1 MPQISNTPE
10 SLLPRS
16 DSRNPA
22 TTCRGITAQGR
33 PCRRSLASPN
43 PSPAATPRKK
53 DPRQEAIDVAS
64 LYCWQ
69 HKDQDSSANP
79 HTTVITPAKT
89 RTSIDTLMDRL
100 GVLEINDDPV
110 SQKPKP
116 PHRRRTNQS
125 RPSEKRRPKKK
136 TTFCCF
142 QIVEDSGED
151 EKPSSVQ
158 RPKPPR
164 PTNGVSP
171 SSNPNQKIK
180 LPASAGKPQHA
191 QVSPAPQTSRPSSS
205 NTGKPSTSQTQS
217 LLSWIPSTLS
227 PETTSILITELAK
240 PISSA
245 DDEGYIYMF
254 WVMPPTTTTQRSA
267 DTTVTRDIASSLLP
281 HAPQSSNHLRP
292 PTQPRS
298 VSEAIRAARDL
309 NALTSNPTS
318 TTPGT
323 LRLKIGRT
331 SNVHRRLAEWSKQC
345 SYDLTLIRYYPYT
358 PSSSASSSPARM
370 PPSHNSRNRAPSA
383 SLVPGRKV
391 PHVHRVERLIHLEL
405 ADQRVRDLG
414 QCPECGKEHR
424 EWFEVEAE
432 KESLRRVDEC
442 IRRWV
447 SWAESM
453 C

>member
-22 TTCRGITAQGR
+22 TTCRGITTQGR
-33 PCRRSLASPN
+33 PCRRSIASSS
-43 PSPAATPRKK
+43 PSPASTPRKK

-69 HKDQDSSANP
+69 HKDQDSSSSSYM
-79 HTTVITPAKT
+79 TVITPAKT

-100 GVLEINDDPV
+100 GVLEINDDPGP
-110 SQKPKP
+110 QRPKP
-116 PHRRRTNQS
+116 PQKRRTNQS
-125 RPSEKRRPKKK
+125 RPKRK

-151 EKPSSVQ
+151 DKPTSFQ

-164 PTNGVSP
+164 PTHGVS
-171 SSNPNQKIK
+171 NQKIQ
-180 LPASAGKPQHA
+180 LPASAGRPQHA
-191 QVSPAPQTSRPSSS
+191 GGSPTPQTARPSLSNTGNPSSS
-205 NTGKPSTSQTQS
+205 QTQA

-227 PETTSILITELAK
+227 PQTTSTLITELAK

-254 WVMPPTTTTQRSA
+254 WVTPPTTTTERSA
-267 DTTVTRDIASSLLP
+267 DTAVPRDIASSLLP
-281 HAPQSSNHLRP
+281 QAPQSSNHLRP

-298 VSEAIRAARDL
+298 VSDAIRAAQNL

-358 PSSSASSSPARM
+358 PSSSSSSSPARM
-370 PPSHNSRNRAPSA
+370 PSSHNSRDRAPSA

-405 ADQRVRDLG
+405 AALRVRDLG

-424 EWFEVEAE
+424 EWFEVEAA
-432 KESLRRVDEC
+432 KESLKRVDEC

-453 C
+453 T

>member
-1 MPQISNTPE
+1 
-10 SLLPRS
+10 
-16 DSRNPA
+16 
-22 TTCRGITAQGR
+22 
-33 PCRRSLASPN
+33 LASPN
-43 PSPAATPRKK
+43 PSPASTPRKK
-53 DPRQEAIDVAS
+53 DPRQEAIDAAS

-69 HKDQDSSANP
+69 HKDQDPSANP
-79 HTTVITPAKT
+79 RATVITPSKT

-100 GVLEINDDPV
+100 GVLDINDDPV

-116 PHRRRTNQS
+116 PRRRRTNQS

-136 TTFCCF
+136 TIFCCF
-142 QIVEDSGED
+142 QIMEDSGED
-151 EKPSSVQ
+151 DRPTSVQ
-158 RPKPPR
+158 RPKLSR

-171 SSNPNQKIK
+171 SPNPNQKIN
-180 LPASAGKPQHA
+180 LPASAGRPQHA
-191 QVSPAPQTSRPSSS
+191 QVPHTPQTSRPTLSG
-205 NTGKPSTSQTQS
+205 TGKPSTSQTQA
-217 LLSWIPSTLS
+217 LLSWIPSTL
-227 PETTSILITELAK
+227 PPQTTSILITELAK

-254 WVMPPTTTTQRSA
+254 WVTPPTATKNRSA
-267 DTTVTRDIASSLLP
+267 ESAVPRDIASSLLP
-281 HAPQSSNHLRP
+281 DTPKSSNNLRP

-298 VSEAIRAARDL
+298 VSEAIRAAQDL

-318 TTPGT
+318 TKPGT

-358 PSSSASSSPARM
+358 PSSSTSSPARV
-370 PPSHNSRNRAPSA
+370 PPSHRRNRAPSA
-383 SLVPGRKV
+383 SSVPGRKV

-405 ADQRVRDLG
+405 AAQRVRDLG

-453 C
+453 P

>member
-43 PSPAATPRKK
+43 PSPASTPRKK
-53 DPRQEAIDVAS
+53 DPRQEAIDMAS

-69 HKDQDSSANP
+69 HKDQDPSANP
-79 HTTVITPAKT
+79 HTTVITPSKT

-100 GVLEINDDPV
+100 GVLDINDPA

-116 PHRRRTNQS
+116 PHKRRTNQS
-125 RPSEKRRPKKK
+125 RASEKRRPKKK
-136 TTFCCF
+136 TIFCCF
-142 QIVEDSGED
+142 QIMEDSGED
-151 EKPSSVQ
+151 DRPAPVQ

-164 PTNGVSP
+164 PTPSP
-171 SSNPNQKIK
+171 NPNQKIN
-180 LPASAGKPQHA
+180 LPSSAGRPQHA
-191 QVSPAPQTSRPSSS
+191 QVPHTPQTSRPTLSG
-205 NTGKPSTSQTQS
+205 TGKPSTSQTQA

-227 PETTSILITELAK
+227 PQTTSILITELAK

-254 WVMPPTTTTQRSA
+254 WVTPPTATTNRSA
-267 DTTVTRDIASSLLP
+267 ESAVPRDIASSLLP
-281 HAPQSSNHLRP
+281 NTPKSSNHLRP
-292 PTQPRS
+292 RTQPRS
-298 VSEAIRAARDL
+298 VSEAIRAAQDL

-318 TTPGT
+318 TKPGT

-358 PSSSASSSPARM
+358 PSSSASSPARV
-370 PPSHNSRNRAPSA
+370 PPSHSRNRAPSA
-383 SLVPGRKV
+383 SSVPGRKV

-405 ADQRVRDLG
+405 AAQRVRDLG

-453 C
+453 A

>member
-1 MPQISNTPE
+1 MPQIPNTPE

-22 TTCRGITAQGR
+22 TTCRGITSQGR

-43 PSPAATPRKK
+43 PSPAPTPRKR
-53 DPRQEAIDVAS
+53 DPRQEAIDAAS

-69 HKDQDSSANP
+69 HKDQDTSANP
-79 HTTVITPAKT
+79 PTNGITPVKT
-89 RTSIDTLMDRL
+89 RTSIDTLLDRL
-100 GVLEINDDPV
+100 GVLQINDPV
-110 SQKPKP
+110 SSKPKP
-116 PHRRRTNQS
+116 PHTYQS
-125 RPSEKRRPKKK
+125 RPSEKRRRRKH
-136 TTFCCF
+136 TFCCCF
-142 QIVEDSGED
+142 QIGEDSGED
-151 EKPSSVQ
+151 DKPTSFQ
-158 RPKPPR
+158 PRPPR
-164 PTNGVSP
+164 PAYGVPP
-171 SSNPNQKIK
+171 SSNQNVAM
-180 LPASAGKPQHA
+180 PATAGRPQHA
-191 QVSPAPQTSRPSSS
+191 QVSPSLSDRPLSSC
-205 NTGKPSTSQTQS
+205 
-217 LLSWIPSTLS
+217 IPSTV
-227 PETTSILITELAK
+227 PPQTASILIAELAK

-254 WVMPPTTTTQRSA
+254 WLTPPTTTTQRSA
-267 DTTVTRDIASSLLP
+267 ESAVARDIASSLLP
-281 HAPQSSNHLRP
+281 QAPQSSNSLRP

-298 VSEAIRAARDL
+298 VSDAIRAAQDM

-318 TTPGT
+318 TKPGT

-358 PSSSASSSPARM
+358 PSH
-370 PPSHNSRNRAPSA
+370 PSQDSA

-405 ADQRVRDLG
+405 AAQRIQDLG

-447 SWAESM
+447 SWAESRP
-453 C
+453 

>member
-1 MPQISNTPE
+1 MPQIPNTPE

-22 TTCRGITAQGR
+22 TTCRGITSQGR

-43 PSPAATPRKK
+43 PSPAPTPRKR
-53 DPRQEAIDVAS
+53 DPRQEAIDAAS

-69 HKDQDSSANP
+69 HKDQDTSANP
-79 HTTVITPAKT
+79 PTNVITPVKT
-89 RTSIDTLMDRL
+89 RTSIDTLLDRL
-100 GVLEINDDPV
+100 GVLQINDDPV
-110 SQKPKP
+110 SSKPKP
-116 PHRRRTNQS
+116 HKRHTYQS
-125 RPSEKRRPKKK
+125 RLSEKRRPRKS
-136 TTFCCF
+136 TFCCCF
-142 QIVEDSGED
+142 QIAEDSGED
-151 EKPSSVQ
+151 GKPTSVQ
-158 RPKPPR
+158 PQPPR
-164 PTNGVSP
+164 PANGVPP
-171 SSNPNQKIK
+171 SSNQNVK
-180 LPASAGKPQHA
+180 LPATAGRPQHA
-191 QVSPAPQTSRPSSS
+191 QVSPTPQTFQPSSS
-205 NTGKPSTSQTQS
+205 DKP
-217 LLSWIPSTLS
+217 LASWIPSRLPPQTA
-227 PETTSILITELAK
+227 SILLTELAK

-254 WVMPPTTTTQRSA
+254 WVTPPTTTTQRSA
-267 DTTVTRDIASSLLP
+267 ESAVPRDIASSLLP
-281 HAPQSSNHLRP
+281 QAPQSSNSLRP

-298 VSEAIRAARDL
+298 VSDALRAAQDL

-318 TTPGT
+318 SKPGT

-358 PSSSASSSPARM
+358 PSH
-370 PPSHNSRNRAPSA
+370 PSHDRLPSA

-405 ADQRVRDLG
+405 AAQRVQDLG

-453 C
+453 P

>member
-1 MPQISNTPE
+1 
-10 SLLPRS
+10 
-16 DSRNPA
+16 
-22 TTCRGITAQGR
+22 
-33 PCRRSLASPN
+33 
-43 PSPAATPRKK
+43 
-53 DPRQEAIDVAS
+53 VAS

-69 HKDQDSSANP
+69 HKDQDTSSNSYTA
-79 HTTVITPAKT
+79 VLTPAKT

-100 GVLEINDDPV
+100 GVLEINDDPA
-110 SQKPKP
+110 SQRPKP
-116 PHRRRTNQS
+116 PQKRQTNQS
-125 RPSEKRRPKKK
+125 KPSEKRRPRKK

-142 QIVEDSGED
+142 QILDDSSD
-151 EKPSSVQ
+151 DRPVSVQ

-171 SSNPNQKIK
+171 SANPNQKIK
-180 LPASAGKPQHA
+180 LPASAGRPHNA
-191 QVSPAPQTSRPSSS
+191 GVSPTPHTSRPSLS
-205 NTGKPSTSQTQS
+205 NTGKPSTSQTQA

-227 PETTSILITELAK
+227 PQTTSTLIAELGK

-254 WVMPPTTTTQRSA
+254 WVTPPTTTTERSGEPA
-267 DTTVTRDIASSLLP
+267 VTRDIASSLLP
-281 HAPQSSNHLRP
+281 QAPQSSSHLRP

-298 VSEAIRAARDL
+298 VSDAIRAARDL

-358 PSSSASSSPARM
+358 PSSSSSSSPARVS
-370 PPSHNSRNRAPSA
+370 PSHSSRDRAPSA

-405 ADQRVRDLG
+405 AALRVRDLG

-424 EWFEVEAE
+424 EWFEVEAA
-432 KESLRRVDEC
+432 KESLKRVDEC

-453 C
+453 T